1 MIKESTEDI
10 INFYNKKYFINQKDN
25 YGKLGWRT
33 LKGQIDRFEIL
44 LDIGVSNGDIVLDYG
59 SGYGDLLSFLMKKKY
74 IIKYLGVD
82 INSSFI
88 KSSKNKYGY
97 KYFKLIKSYED
108 INLKFDWFISSG
120 AFTVHTSNNT
130 LLNTIDYYYKRVNKG
145 LSFNLLS
152 NEPNEPTMDSNSI
165 NIRGYNPKWVFDI
178 LKSKYNKV
186 KIVPIELN
194 NNYLNFYD
202 KLDEFNIY
210 IYK

>member
-1 MIKESTEDI
+1 MIIESIDDVVK
-10 INFYNKKYFINQKDN
+10 FYNKKFFVKQKDN

-33 LKGQIDRFEIL
+33 LKGQIDRFDIL
-44 LDIGVSNGDIVLDYG
+44 LKIGVSNGDSILDYG
-59 SGYGDLLSFLMKKKY
+59 CGYGDLLSYLYKKKY

-82 INSSFI
+82 INKRFI
-88 KSSKNKYGY
+88 DESIKKYGY

-108 INLKFDWFISSG
+108 IDFNFDWFLSSG

-130 LLNTIDYYYKRVNKG
+130 LLNTIDYYYNHVNKG

-152 NEPNEPTMDSNSI
+152 NEPREHTMDSNTIS
-165 NIRGYNPKWVFDI
+165 IRGYDPEWLFNL
-178 LKSKYNKV
+178 LKEKYKNV
-186 KIVPIELN
+186 EIQPIETN